1 MTETTVIGK
10 VTESRASGFTIEYP
24 SVAGI
29 KTMTVG
35 QGDLIRFE
43 VLGDERVAL
52 LVNDEAGQL
61 SGDGAPLIVTVTSP
75 LQVLLNTVRT

>member
-43 VLGDERVAL
+43 VLGD
-52 LVNDEAGQL
+52 D
-61 SGDGAPLIVTVTSP
+61 
-75 LQVLLNTVRT
+75 